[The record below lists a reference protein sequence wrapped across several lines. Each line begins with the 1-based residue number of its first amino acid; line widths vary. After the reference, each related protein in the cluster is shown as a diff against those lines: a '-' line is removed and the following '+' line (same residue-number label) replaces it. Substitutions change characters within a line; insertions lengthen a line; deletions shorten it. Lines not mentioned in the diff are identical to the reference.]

1 MSFEDACEA
10 LGLDATKLPD
20 VSMLPEKHQKATI
33 AHYKLVIIAE
43 ALNEGWTPD
52 WGNSREYKYY
62 PYFRVVKK
70 EGSGSGFGLAYFVYD
85 YWSTCTVV
93 GSRLCFKNSDLAEYA
108 ANQFKELYEESYL
121 IG

>member
-20 VSMLPEKHQKATI
+20 VSMLHEKHQKAIT
-33 AHYKLVIIAE
+33 AHYKLVTIAE

-52 WGNSREYKYY
+52 WSNHREYKYL
-62 PYFRVVKK
+62 PWFNVVKK
-70 EGSGSGFGLAYFVYD
+70 EGSGSGFGLAYDVYG
-85 YWSTCTVV
+85 YWDTGTIV
-93 GSRLCFKNSDLAEYA
+93 GSRLCFKTSDLAKFA
-108 ANQFKELYEESYL
+108 GNQFKELYEDSYL